1 MLNVFIFVM
10 VLFTSQGPGGVST
23 IVGDQDTC
31 ERMIVQSQ
39 NLIGQKIKG
48 PTGDEKVLVLDAQA
62 KCVPFTQHQKA

>member
-23 IVGDQDTC
+23 VVGDSDTC
-31 ERMIVQSQ
+31 QSMVVQAQ
-39 NLIGQKIKG
+39 KLIGQKVKG
-48 PTGDEKVLVLDAQA
+48 PTGDESVLVLDAQA